1 MMKAGVL
8 IFLICAFMLP
18 SYVEYEESGNNCF
31 TIILNGMTVGSV
43 SSEYVIDNYLM
54 EARKQLVASSKDLI
68 LIEADVSVQGSEM
81 VWGELDAPETVI
93 SNMVKALRMGIKET
107 LHRSY
112 TVKINEVAV
121 NLGSYEDVQV
131 LLEAALSQ
139 YDLLDEYDAKLVLD
153 SSREVNVLI
162 PQVYEKNTVVND
174 IEEIRNDAG
183 VESALNDMFEAVEP
197 AVEKD
202 FEDYKEGLI
211 GIDFADKI
219 EIVEAYL
226 PDEELMDVTEAIN
239 LVTKEQEVQLIYKVV
254 SGDTLS
260 QISLAHNIPIDDL
273 IAMNPTLEDENT
285 ILHIDDEIII
295 TMPEPDL
302 SVSWKVEQ
310 VIVEDYEAEVQYV
323 YNDSW
328 YTTKR
333 VTLQQPSAGRRK
345 VVAVTE
351 YLNGKEVGREIIK
364 EEVYAE
370 AVPKIV
376 EKGTIIPPTYI
387 KPINGGRI
395 SSKFGK
401 RSAPV
406 AGASTSHKGLD
417 WAVATGTPIYA
428 SNAGTVSVAGWV
440 SGYGYAVYINHADGR
455 QTRYGHCSK
464 VLVKA
469 GQKVAQGERIA
480 LSGNTGRSS
489 GPHLHFEI
497 RIGGTAV
504 DPLKYLN

>member
-1 MMKAGVL
+1 MMKAGVIIL
-8 IFLICAFMLP
+8 LICAFMLP

-31 TIILNGMTVGSV
+31 TIILNGITVGSV
-43 SSEYVIDNYLM
+43 SDKELIDSYLI
-54 EARKQLVASSKDLI
+54 EARKQLVSKSEDLV
-68 LIEADVSVQGSEM
+68 LIETDLTVEGSEI
-81 VWGELDAPETVI
+81 VWGELDAPETIVA
-93 SNMVKALRMGIKET
+93 NMITALKTGVKET

-131 LLEAALSQ
+131 LLEAALAQ
-139 YDLLDEYDAKLVLD
+139 YDSMDEYDAALVLD
-153 SSREVNVLI
+153 STREVNVLT
-162 PQVYEKNTVVND
+162 PQVYEKVMRVEV
-174 IEEIRNDAG
+174 EELRNDAG
-183 VESALNDMFEAVEP
+183 VEAALNDMFEAVEP

-202 FEDYKEGLI
+202 FDDYKQGLI

-226 PDEELMDVTEAIN
+226 PDEELIDVQAAIE

-273 IAMNPTLEDENT
+273 IAMNPNLEDEDT

-302 SVSWKVEQ
+302 SVSWKEEQ

-323 YNDSW
+323 YNDNW
-328 YTTKR
+328 YTTKQ

-387 KPINGGRI
+387 KPINGGRL

-401 RSAPV
+401 RNAPTK
-406 AGASTSHKGLD
+406 GASTYHKGVD
-417 WAVATGTPIYA
+417 WAVATGTPVYA
-428 SNAGTVSVAGWV
+428 SNAGTVRVAGWV
-440 SGYGYAVYINHADGR
+440 SGYGYAVYLKHDDGR
-455 QTRYGHCSK
+455 ETRYGHCSK
-464 VLVKA
+464 VLVKV
-469 GQKVAQGERIA
+469 GQRVSQGERIA
-480 LSGNTGRSS
+480 LSGNTGRST

-497 RIGGTAV
+497 RINGTAV
-504 DPLKYLN
+504 DPLKYLD

>member
-1 MMKAGVL
+1 MMKAGV
-8 IFLICAFMLP
+8 IVFLICAFMLP
-18 SYVEYEESGNNCF
+18 SYVEYEKSGNNCF
-31 TIILNGMTVGSV
+31 TIILNGMTVGTV
-43 SSEYVIDNYLM
+43 SNEELIDSYLV
-54 EARKQLVASSKDLI
+54 EARKQLVADSEDLV
-68 LIEADVSVQGSEM
+68 LIETELAVEGSEI
-81 VWGELDAPETVI
+81 VWGELDTPETI
-93 SNMVKALRMGIKET
+93 IDNMKTALKTGIKET

-112 TVKINEVAV
+112 TVKINEAAV
-121 NLGSYEDVQV
+121 NLNSYEDVQT
-131 LLEAALSQ
+131 LLEAALNQ
-139 YDLLDEYDAKLVLD
+139 YDLLDEYDAALVLD
-153 SSREVNVLI
+153 GNREVNVLT
-162 PQVYEKNTVVND
+162 PQVYEKEAVV
-174 IEEIRNDAG
+174 EEEVFRDDAG
-183 VESALNDMFEAVEP
+183 VEAALNDMFEAVEP
-197 AVEKD
+197 TVEKD
-202 FEDYKEGLI
+202 FDDYKQGLI

-226 PDEELMDVTEAIN
+226 PEEELIAVQEAID
-239 LVTKEQEVQLIYKVV
+239 LVTKEQEVQLIYKVA

-273 IAMNPTLEDENT
+273 IAMNPGLEDENT

-302 SVSWKVEQ
+302 SVSWKEEQ

-323 YNDSW
+323 YNDNW
-328 YTTKR
+328 YTTKQ

-351 YLNGKEVGREIIK
+351 YLNGKEVAREIIK

-387 KPINGGRI
+387 KPINGGRL
-395 SSKFGK
+395 SSKFGR

-406 AGASTSHKGLD
+406 AGASTYHKGVD
-417 WAVATGTPIYA
+417 WAVATGTPVYA

-440 SGYGYAVYINHADGR
+440 SGYGYAVYINHSDGR

-464 VLVKA
+464 VLVKP

-504 DPLKYLN
+504 DPLKYLD

>member
-1 MMKAGVL
+1 MMKAGV
-8 IFLICAFMLP
+8 IVFLICAFMLP
-18 SYVEYEESGNNCF
+18 SYIEYEESGNNCF
-31 TIILNGMTVGSV
+31 TIIVNGMTVGTV
-43 SSEYVIDNYLM
+43 SNEEVIDSYLI
-54 EARKQLVASSKDLI
+54 EARKQLVRDSKDLV
-68 LIEADVSVQGSEM
+68 LIETDVAVEGSEI

-93 SNMVKALRMGIKET
+93 ANMVTALRTGIKET

-121 NLGSYEDVQV
+121 NLGSYEDVQT
-131 LLEAALSQ
+131 LLETALGQ
-139 YDLLDEYDAKLVLD
+139 YDLLDEYDAALVLD
-153 SSREVNVLI
+153 SAREVNVLT
-162 PQVYEKNTVVND
+162 PQVYEKETVV
-174 IEEIRNDAG
+174 EEETLKSDAG
-183 VESALNDMFEAVEP
+183 VEAALNDMFEAVEP

-202 FEDYKEGLI
+202 FDDYKEGLI

-226 PDEELMDVTEAIN
+226 PEAELTEVQKAIE

-273 IAMNPTLEDENT
+273 IAMNPSLEDEST

-302 SVSWKVEQ
+302 SLSWKEEQ
-310 VIVEDYEAEVQYV
+310 IIVEDYEAEVQYI
-323 YNDSW
+323 YNDNW
-328 YTTKR
+328 YTTKQ

-351 YLNGKEVGREIIK
+351 YLNGKEVSREIVK

-387 KPINGGRI
+387 KPINGGRL

-401 RSAPV
+401 RNAPT
-406 AGASTSHKGLD
+406 AGASTYHKGVD
-417 WAVATGTPIYA
+417 WAVATGTPVYA
-428 SNAGTVSVAGWV
+428 SNAGTVKVAGWV
-440 SGYGYAVYINHADGR
+440 SGYGYAVYIKHDDGR
-455 QTRYGHCSK
+455 ETRYGHCSK

-469 GQKVAQGERIA
+469 GQRVAQGERIA
-480 LSGNTGRSS
+480 LSGNTGRST

-497 RIGGTAV
+497 RINGSAV
-504 DPLKYLN
+504 DPLKYLD